1 MGSSLPELA
10 RSVVSVDGVSRAY
23 FSRGAAAASA
33 GMILCLHG
41 SRSTAARQAWFS
53 GMDSLRSDGLAVVY
67 PQAEVAAGRG
77 YAWDHERD
85 LAYLA
90 AVVEQVRADQGA
102 ATSPVFLAGMSG
114 GARMACTYATARAGE
129 VAAVAAVAG
138 LRSPEVRPARPVPI
152 VAFHGLADRINP
164 YLGGR
169 GDRWRE
175 SVPEAA
181 AAWAAANGVEASPA
195 STEPGPGLT
204 KLTYGE
210 GTPGEVTLWTFK
222 HAGHTWPGRP
232 VGPLLRLLLGRTS
245 TEVDATHEIG
255 SFFGRTRPEALRTPT

>member
-1 MGSSLPELA
+1 
-10 RSVVSVDGVSRAY
+10 
-23 FSRGAAAASA
+23 
-33 GMILCLHG
+33 
-41 SRSTAARQAWFS
+41 
-53 GMDSLRSDGLAVVY
+53 
-67 PQAEVAAGRG
+67 
-77 YAWDHERD
+77 
-85 LAYLA
+85 
-90 AVVEQVRADQGA
+90 
-102 ATSPVFLAGMSG
+102 
-114 GARMACTYATARAGE
+114 MACTYAAARADE

-181 AAWAAANGVEASPA
+181 AAWAAANGVETSQTA
-195 STEPGPGLT
+195 TEPGPGLT
-204 KLTYGE
+204 KITYGE

-255 SFFGRTRPEALRTPT
+255 SFFAHTQPEPPPTPA

>member
-1 MGSSLPELA
+1 
-10 RSVVSVDGVSRAY
+10 
-23 FSRGAAAASA
+23 
-33 GMILCLHG
+33 
-41 SRSTAARQAWFS
+41 
-53 GMDSLRSDGLAVVY
+53 MDSLRGEGMAVVF
-67 PQAEVAAGRG
+67 PQAEALAGRG

-90 AVVEQVRADQGA
+90 AVVEQVRTGLGADG
-102 ATSPVFLAGMSG
+102 SPVFFAGMSG
-114 GARMACTYATARAGE
+114 GARMACAYAAARADE

-138 LRSPEVRPARPVPI
+138 LRSPQLRPARPVPI

-181 AAWAAANGVEASPA
+181 AAWAAANGVESSQTA
-195 STEPGPGLT
+195 TEPGPGLT
-204 KLTYGE
+204 KTTYGE
-210 GTPGEVTLWTFK
+210 GTQAEVTLWTFA

-255 SFFGRTRPEALRTPT
+255 RFFSQAKPEAPRRRV